1 MTAKQIGLLAA
12 FGSVAMLLG
21 ALGFQYFGDLPPCK
35 MCYWQRYAH
44 VAAACV
50 GVLVWAYQK
59 PVVYYIGAVAALI
72 SAGLGGYHAGVEQ
85 KFWEGPTTCTSA
97 PIGGLS
103 TDDLLAQIMAAPV
116 VRCDE
121 IAWDMFG
128 ISMAGWNMI
137 ISMAFVALWLVA
149 ARRSNTAT

>member
-1 MTAKQIGLLAA
+1 MSAKHIGIVAA
-12 FGSVAMLLG
+12 IGSIAMLIG
-21 ALGFQYFGDLPPCK
+21 ALGFEHIGDLPPCK

-44 VAAACV
+44 LAAAMI
-50 GVLVWAYQK
+50 GVLVW
-59 PVVYYIGAVAALI
+59 VYPKEVSFYLGALAAFV

-85 KFWEGPTTCTSA
+85 KFWEGPTTCTSS

-103 TDDLLAQIMAAPV
+103 TDDLLAQIMNAPV

-121 IAWDMFG
+121 IAWDLFG

-137 ISMAFVALWLVA
+137 ISLGFVALWVIA
-149 ARRSNTAT
+149 ARRA

>member
-1 MTAKQIGLLAA
+1 MSAKHIGIVAA
-12 FGSVAMLLG
+12 IGSIAMLIG
-21 ALGFQYFGDLPPCK
+21 ALGFEHIGDLPPCK

-44 VAAACV
+44 LAAAMI
-50 GVLVWAYQK
+50 GVLVW
-59 PVVYYIGAVAALI
+59 VYPKQISFYLGALAAFV

-85 KFWEGPTTCTSA
+85 KFWEGPTTCTSS

-103 TDDLLAQIMAAPV
+103 TDDLLAQIMNAPV

-121 IAWDMFG
+121 IAWDLFG

-137 ISMAFVALWLVA
+137 ISLGFVALWVIA
-149 ARRSNTAT
+149 ARRA

>member
-1 MTAKQIGLLAA
+1 MSAKHIGIVAA
-12 FGSVAMLLG
+12 FGSIAMLIG
-21 ALGFQYFGDLPPCK
+21 ALGFEHIGDLPPCK

-44 VAAACV
+44 LAEAMI
-50 GVLVWAYQK
+50 GVLVW
-59 PVVYYIGAVAALI
+59 VYPKEVSFYLGALAAFV

-85 KFWEGPTTCTSA
+85 KFWEGPTTCTSS

-103 TDDLLAQIMAAPV
+103 TDDLLAQIMNAPV

-121 IAWDMFG
+121 IAWDLFG

-137 ISMAFVALWLVA
+137 ISLGFVALWVIA
-149 ARRSNTAT
+149 ARRA